1 MQCITIGLFIAI
13 LVFRYIDR
21 FNDEIENL
29 KSQFRP
35 NRPPPPKYL
44 ELQMA
49 RKHELDEFSGPGFEM
64 TQVLE
69 PTEFKK
75 FMEWD
80 GTFGSMHLVKL
91 VRYRKIREDLNDD
104 MNE

>member
-1 MQCITIGLFIAI
+1 MDIKAYTYI
-13 LVFRYIDR
+13 LYLSRYIDR
-21 FNDEIENL
+21 FNDEIDTL

-49 RKHELDEFSGPGFEM
+49 RKQELDEFSGPGFQM
-64 TQVLE
+64 AQVLE
-69 PTEFKK
+69 PAEFKK
-75 FMEWD
+75 FLEWD

-91 VRYRKIREDLNDD
+91 VRYKKIREDLNDE
-104 MNE
+104 MGN